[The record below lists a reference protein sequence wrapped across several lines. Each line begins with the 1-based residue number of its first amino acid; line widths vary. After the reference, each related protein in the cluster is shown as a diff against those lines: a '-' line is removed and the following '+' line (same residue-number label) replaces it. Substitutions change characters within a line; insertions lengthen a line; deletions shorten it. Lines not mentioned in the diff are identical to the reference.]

1 MICPCGSKLE
11 TDKCCEPYVLGTSD
25 APTAEALM
33 RSRYVC
39 YTMGKVEYI
48 STTHDP
54 DKQDEVDLKA
64 AEQWA
69 EHAEWQ
75 GLDILETEAGGE
87 NDDEGVV
94 EFVARFSMQGKD
106 QRHHERS
113 RFKKVDGKW
122 FYVDGDMAKNKPVV
136 REGAKVGRNEPC
148 PCGSGKKHK
157 RCCG

>member
-33 RSRYVC
+33 RSRYVS

-54 DKQDEVDLKA
+54 EKRDEVDLKA

-69 EHAEWQ
+69 EHAVWQ
-75 GLDILETEAGGE
+75 GLDIVDTEAGGE

-94 EFVARFSMQGKD
+94 EFVARFGMKGTD

-122 FYVDGDMAKNKPVV
+122 YYVDGDMAKSKPVV
-136 REGAKVGRNEPC
+136 REGVKVGRNEPC
-148 PCGSGKKHK
+148 PCGSGKKYK
-157 RCCG
+157 RCCA

>member
-1 MICPCGSKLE
+1 
-11 TDKCCEPYVLGTSD
+11 
-25 APTAEALM
+25 
-33 RSRYVC
+33 
-39 YTMGKVEYI
+39 MGKVEYI

-54 DKQDEVDLKA
+54 DKRDDVDLKA

-75 GLDILETEAGGE
+75 GLDIIDTEAGGAD
-87 NDDEGVV
+87 DDEGVV
-94 EFVARFSMQGKD
+94 EFAARFGMQGKD

-113 RFKKVDGKW
+113 RFKKIEGKW
-122 FYVDGDMAKNKPVV
+122 YYMDGDMVKNKPVV

-148 PCGSGKKHK
+148 PCGSGKKYK

>member
-1 MICPCGSKLE
+1 MTCPCGSQLE
-11 TDKCCEPYVLGTSD
+11 AAKCCEPYVLGEAV

-33 RSRYVC
+33 RSRYVS

-48 STTHDP
+48 ATTHDP

-75 GLDILETEAGGE
+75 GLDIVDVEAGGAG
-87 NDDEGVV
+87 DDEGVV
-94 EFVARFSMQGKD
+94 EFVARFGMQGKD

-113 RFKKVDGKW
+113 RFKKVEGKW
-122 FYVDGDMAKNKPVV
+122 YYVDGDMAKNKPVV
-136 REGAKVGRNEPC
+136 REAAKVGRNEPC
-148 PCGSGKKHK
+148 PCGSGKKFK

>member
-1 MICPCGSKLE
+1 MTCACGSQLE
-11 TDKCCEPYVLGTSD
+11 ADNCCEPYVLGTAF

-33 RSRYVC
+33 RSRYVS

-54 DKQDEVDLKA
+54 DKRDDVDLKA

-75 GLDILETEAGGE
+75 GLDIIDTEAGGAD
-87 NDDEGVV
+87 DDEGVV
-94 EFVARFSMQGKD
+94 EFAARFGMQGKD

-113 RFKKVDGKW
+113 RFKKIEGKW
-122 FYVDGDMAKNKPVV
+122 YYMDGDMVKNKPVV

-148 PCGSGKKHK
+148 PCGSGKKYK

>member
-1 MICPCGSKLE
+1 MTCPCGSPKELA
-11 TDKCCEPYVLGTSD
+11 DCCEPYVQGKEA

-33 RSRYVC
+33 RSRYVS
-39 YTMGKVEYI
+39 YTMGEVGYI
-48 STTHDP
+48 AATHLP
-54 DKQDEVDLKA
+54 DNRDDVDLKA
-64 AEQWA
+64 AERWA

-75 GLDILETEAGGE
+75 GLDIIESVAGKVD
-87 NDDEGVV
+87 DDEGVV
-94 EFVARFSMQGKD
+94 EFVARFAMQGKD

-113 RFKKVDGKW
+113 TFKKVEGKW
-122 FYVDGDMAKNKPVV
+122 YYVDGDMVKPKPVV

>member
-1 MICPCGSKLE
+1 MTCACGSQLE
-11 TDKCCEPYVLGTSD
+11 TEKCCEPYVLGTD
-25 APTAEALM
+25 FAPTAEALM
-33 RSRYVC
+33 RSRYVS

-54 DKQDEVDLKA
+54 DKRDEVDLKA

-75 GLDILETEAGGE
+75 GLDIIETEAGGAA
-87 NDDEGVV
+87 DDEGVV
-94 EFVARFSMQGKD
+94 EFAARFGMQGKD
-106 QRHHERS
+106 QKHHERS
-113 RFKKVDGKW
+113 RFKKIEGKW
-122 FYVDGDMAKNKPVV
+122 YYIDGDMVKSKPIV

-148 PCGSGKKHK
+148 PCGSGKKYK